1 MRDRWSVT
9 ALNILLLGLAVA
21 TLVILLI
28 VSTQVGNRFERDA
41 RGVDLVV
48 GAKGSPL
55 QLILSSLYQADTPTG
70 NIPLASVAQLRRD
83 PAVAQVIP
91 IALGDNFRGYRIVGS
106 EPAYFDLYDARLAK
120 GRLFARPQEVVMG
133 ADVARTLGAGVG
145 QRFIGSHGLSD
156 AEGTTGHD
164 ESPFVTVGILAPT
177 GGVIDRLIVT
187 SIESVWDVH
196 GIEHEAH
203 EGDAGHADEAG
214 HDGDDHAAETPAAAT
229 GLEPEVTALL
239 VKYRSALGAMRVP
252 EFVNRQTQLQA
263 AVPAVETGRLLTL
276 FGAGIDG
283 ARLFGW
289 LLALTGGLSIFV
301 ALLNAARAREGDLA
315 LLRVMGA
322 TRGQVFG
329 TILLEGL
336 LTAAI
341 GTVLGIA
348 LGHAAVA
355 LAASA
360 FYSLD
365 EFGIDPVLFHP
376 GEAVIAAAVLGIGV
390 LAAFIPA
397 LRIFRTDLATT
408 LARA

>member
-1 MRDRWSVT
+1 MFGLALAYMRDRWSVT

-83 PAVAQVIP
+83 PAVRQVIP

-106 EPAYFDLYDARLAK
+106 EPAYLGLYDAKLAQ
-120 GRLFARPQEVVMG
+120 GRLFSRPQEVVMG
-133 ADVARTLGAGVG
+133 ADVARTLGAGIG

-164 ESPFVTVGILAPT
+164 ENPFVTVGILAPT
-177 GGVIDRLIVT
+177 GSVIDRLIVT

-203 EGDAGHADEAG
+203 EGEAG
-214 HDGDDHAAETPAAAT
+214 HEGEDHSAGSPAT
-229 GLEPEVTALL
+229 GLERKVTALL

-252 EFVNRQTQLQA
+252 EFVNRQTQMQA

-336 LTAAI
+336 LTAVI

-360 FYSLD
+360 FYSVG

-397 LRIFRTDLATT
+397 MRIFRTDLATT
-408 LARA
+408 LART